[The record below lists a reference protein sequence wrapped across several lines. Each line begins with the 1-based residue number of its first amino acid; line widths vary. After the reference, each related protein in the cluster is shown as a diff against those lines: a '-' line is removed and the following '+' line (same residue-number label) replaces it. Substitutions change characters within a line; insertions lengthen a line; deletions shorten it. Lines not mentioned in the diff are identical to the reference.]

1 MDRQLSD
8 IHEIRAVHEV
18 NFPAD
23 ARAQGAQDDLGRES
37 NQNSAEAT
45 EVDIHASTTIEFF
58 VDDPDCEHDIDQRGN
73 ESPQVFRT
81 HVQYYCRP
89 GR

>member
-8 IHEIRAVHEV
+8 IDEIRAVHEV

-23 ARAQGAQDDLGRES
+23 AREQGAQDDLGRES

-45 EVDIHASTTIEFF
+45 EVDTCLHY
-58 VDDPDCEHDIDQRGN
+58 N
-73 ESPQVFRT
+73 
-81 HVQYYCRP
+81 
-89 GR
+89 